1 MSRKKNKKISY
12 KKHLITIC
20 YGLLIT
26 LFLELSPEHLLA
38 KEPSINSLGN
48 NPPTE
53 AQPSN
58 ALPGRTI
65 YLSHCALCHGPEG
78 KGDGRMEAL
87 IRNPPPYNL
96 TQSTRPASYLKNII
110 TNGGASLSRST
121 QMPLWKD
128 ELTSAEIEALA
139 IYLLTLRE

>member
-1 MSRKKNKKISY
+1 MNRKTNKQTSY
-12 KKHLITIC
+12 KKLLITAC
-20 YGLLIT
+20 YGLFIT
-26 LFLELSPEHLLA
+26 LFMELSSEHLLA
-38 KEPSINSLGN
+38 E
-48 NPPTE
+48 E
-53 AQPSN
+53 AQLSN
-58 ALPGRTI
+58 RLPGRTI

-110 TNGGASLSRST
+110 TNGGASLSRSA
-121 QMPLWKD
+121 QMPVWKD

>member
-1 MSRKKNKKISY
+1 MSRKTNKKSSY
-12 KKHLITIC
+12 KKYVITIC

-26 LFLELSPEHLLA
+26 LFLGLSSKHLLA
-38 KEPSINSLGN
+38 E
-48 NPPTE
+48 E
-53 AQPSN
+53 AQPSST
-58 ALPGRTI
+58 LPGRTI

-110 TNGGASLSRST
+110 TNGGASQSRSAR
-121 QMPLWKD
+121 MPAWKD
-128 ELTSAEIEALA
+128 ELTSAEIEVLT
-139 IYLLTLRE
+139 IYLLTLRK